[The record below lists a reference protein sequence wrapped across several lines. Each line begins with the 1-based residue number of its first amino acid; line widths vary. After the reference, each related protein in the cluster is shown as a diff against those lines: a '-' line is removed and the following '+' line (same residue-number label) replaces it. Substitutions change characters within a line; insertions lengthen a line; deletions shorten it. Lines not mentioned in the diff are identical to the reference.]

1 MATTAKAVA
10 VFLVWHVYAD
20 VLLLFA
26 AAMEIMA
33 LASTIVI
40 SAALDLAPANF
51 AVSGASALLIDN
63 DTQQRDCEQPR

>member
-26 AAMEIMA
+26 ADQLLLFHAERA
-33 LASTIVI
+33 LQLHKMQNGSTITVT
-40 SAALDLAPANF
+40 SAGANF
-51 AVSGASALLIDN
+51 EISTDGAAGL
-63 DTQQRDCEQPR
+63 EEKV